1 MAAPGWREQIGNI
14 IAETERNLGG
24 RPSRQQISRAAP
36 VLPCTS
42 YSVNNAPSSAPS
54 SPPPGGAGGAQYE
67 ETAFGPSFQ
76 RVLEQVKFELDVR
89 GSLAQKQ
96 LEAVREELSA
106 GLADAE
112 RKCLDIA
119 QEMEVSLK
127 KRLDTEVGGREA
139 RDATVLRLQ
148 ATLDASREETMR
160 LLSEFQG
167 TALDHSEV
175 LRRLEA
181 ELGAFRLDAESRI
194 ADESWKLAKLVAQ
207 QKDLTEGIELS
218 GAEATLA
225 RLKAC
230 EEALLKER
238 ELRLA
243 LDDDVAE
250 LRQATRVGGGGA
262 LDAAIARALE
272 EGGAVG
278 AIDEKVKECG
288 RLIVRMGTELMDE
301 ARRRQALE
309 TEVQELKMRLAGV
322 EVISRQP
329 GGDPLL
335 GGALPAAFAPGRVSP
350 PLDAVGGGLGA
361 SFAEVASGV
370 PPPVP
375 AFGGA
380 AGASA
385 AEPWS
390 ASRSSAVDHRLS
402 QIVAGQPSA
411 GGSLSASASYAQ
423 LLSQGG
429 GAGGGGGSASD
440 SGGAPG
446 SSAALR
452 LSRQQ
457 LDERV
462 QQILSRHCGD
472 TPRDQPAAKKPP
484 PPPATQVQ
492 YKKQREDGRWVYG
505 TIHTMGLPE
514 RRSLATSRS
523 SLRGGR
529 RSHSC
534 IGWRWHHNGWLRR
547 RGHPNCRRDVG
558 RARQRRRRHGACSEI
573 CQCGLQ
579 DVSRHVRTVQRAQPR
594 RGGLLA
600 PAGRGDRRHSGE
612 GAL

>member
-194 ADESWKLAKLVAQ
+194 ADESRKLAKLVAQ

-262 LDAAIARALE
+262 LDAAAARALE

-278 AIDEKVKECG
+278 AIDEK
-288 RLIVRMGTELMDE
+288 
-301 ARRRQALE
+301 
-309 TEVQELKMRLAGV
+309 
-322 EVISRQP
+322 
-329 GGDPLL
+329 
-335 GGALPAAFAPGRVSP
+335 
-350 PLDAVGGGLGA
+350 
-361 SFAEVASGV
+361 
-370 PPPVP
+370 
-375 AFGGA
+375 
-380 AGASA
+380 
-385 AEPWS
+385 
-390 ASRSSAVDHRLS
+390 
-402 QIVAGQPSA
+402 
-411 GGSLSASASYAQ
+411 
-423 LLSQGG
+423 
-429 GAGGGGGSASD
+429 
-440 SGGAPG
+440 
-446 SSAALR
+446 
-452 LSRQQ
+452 
-457 LDERV
+457 
-462 QQILSRHCGD
+462 
-472 TPRDQPAAKKPP
+472 
-484 PPPATQVQ
+484 
-492 YKKQREDGRWVYG
+492 
-505 TIHTMGLPE
+505 
-514 RRSLATSRS
+514 
-523 SLRGGR
+523 
-529 RSHSC
+529 
-534 IGWRWHHNGWLRR
+534 
-547 RGHPNCRRDVG
+547 
-558 RARQRRRRHGACSEI
+558 
-573 CQCGLQ
+573 
-579 DVSRHVRTVQRAQPR
+579 
-594 RGGLLA
+594 
-600 PAGRGDRRHSGE
+600 
-612 GAL
+612 

>member
-24 RPSRQQISRAAP
+24 RPSRQQISREAP

-54 SPPPGGAGGAQYE
+54 PPPPGGAGGAQYE

-106 GLADAE
+106 GWRTE

-194 ADESWKLAKLVAQ
+194 ADESRKLAKLVAQ

-250 LRQATRVGGGGA
+250 LRQATRVG
-262 LDAAIARALE
+262 AAARSTRRSRARS

-301 ARRRQALE
+301 GEAAAGARDRGAGAQDAPRGRRGDLAPARRR
-309 TEVQELKMRLAGV
+309 
-322 EVISRQP
+322 
-329 GGDPLL
+329 
-335 GGALPAAFAPGRVSP
+335 PAPRRR
-350 PLDAVGGGLGA
+350 
-361 SFAEVASGV
+361 
-370 PPPVP
+370 PPPPSRP
-375 AFGGA
+375 AGCPRRSTPSA
-380 AGASA
+380 AASA
-385 AEPWS
+385 P
-390 ASRSSAVDHRLS
+390 ASPRSRRACRRPCPRSGAPPAPAPPSLGVRRARRPSTTAS

-423 LLSQGG
+423 LLSREAEPAAAAAAPPTRRRAGVVG
-429 GAGGGGGSASD
+429 GA
-440 SGGAPG
+440 
-446 SSAALR
+446 AAI
-452 LSRQQ
+452 SP
-457 LDERV
+457 
-462 QQILSRHCGD
+462 
-472 TPRDQPAAKKPP
+472 T
-484 PPPATQVQ
+484 
-492 YKKQREDGRWVYG
+492 
-505 TIHTMGLPE
+505 
-514 RRSLATSRS
+514 
-523 SLRGGR
+523 
-529 RSHSC
+529 
-534 IGWRWHHNGWLRR
+534 
-547 RGHPNCRRDVG
+547 
-558 RARQRRRRHGACSEI
+558 AR
-573 CQCGLQ
+573 
-579 DVSRHVRTVQRAQPR
+579 
-594 RGGLLA
+594 
-600 PAGRGDRRHSGE
+600 
-612 GAL
+612 

>member
-1 MAAPGWREQIGNI
+1 MANLARGHRSLCAAKTFTRLLLTAPMAAPGWREQIGNI

-194 ADESWKLAKLVAQ
+194 ADESRKLAKLVAQ

-350 PLDAVGGGLGA
+350 PLDAVGAGLGA

-484 PPPATQVQ
+484 PPPA
-492 YKKQREDGRWVYG
+492 
-505 TIHTMGLPE
+505 
-514 RRSLATSRS
+514 
-523 SLRGGR
+523 
-529 RSHSC
+529 
-534 IGWRWHHNGWLRR
+534 
-547 RGHPNCRRDVG
+547 
-558 RARQRRRRHGACSEI
+558 
-573 CQCGLQ
+573 
-579 DVSRHVRTVQRAQPR
+579 
-594 RGGLLA
+594 
-600 PAGRGDRRHSGE
+600 
-612 GAL
+612 